1 MNRSSRQYVDFPDR
15 KCQLTKYDKIRH
27 AIYTKCRILVYDANV
42 YETHKIATGGKR
54 KRSSTS
60 VSMGLRNKNESVA
73 SHIKCR
79 QLSSRTPMG
88 REPDRSDVFK

>member
-1 MNRSSRQYVDFPDR
+1 MCVHDYHNNTSIF
-15 KCQLTKYDKIRH
+15 LTINVRDKISPD
-27 AIYTKCRILVYDANV
+27 TKCRILVYDANV

-54 KRSSTS
+54 KRSFTS

-79 QLSSRTPMG
+79 QLPSRTPMG
-88 REPDRSDVFK
+88 RELDRSDVFK